1 MAYSELQLD
10 GFIDEVKEVS
20 AGYHTRKFCFV
31 LGAGASITS
40 GIKSGQELV
49 DIWDRELQKRTPQ
62 EYSEWKKR
70 LKITKDNKYSF
81 YSQYYEE
88 RYKKHP
94 RDGYNFL
101 EKMMENAVPQ
111 IGYVILAYLLCETSH
126 NVVITTNFDHL
137 TEDAVNYYMH
147 TMPSVISH
155 ESLAHYITEHITRP
169 TIIKIHRDLLFDPAN
184 RTDEIGKLHE
194 NWEKALSLIFK
205 EYHPIFIGY
214 AGNDKSLM
222 NFLNENSDKFLNGD
236 FCFPYWT
243 LYNKDKLS
251 SMAKTFLEG
260 SDGYLIRHNG
270 FDEVLCYLGDAFDYK
285 LPSEEDFLN
294 DPKSRYR
301 TLSNSFNKFT
311 EKAFN
316 DDEHSETKLT
326 EAVQSISNQADLL
339 KMYREVIIM
348 NNEGKY
354 EEALKLNKELIKLD
368 PQNAIYHNGLGN
380 TYSNLNRFNEAIS
393 EYKTAIVLDPNDADY
408 HHNLATTLSEM
419 KCYDNAIAEHKTA
432 IDLDPNDARY
442 HNNLACTLYE
452 VKRYD
457 EAIAEYQIA
466 IDLDP
471 NDANYHNNF
480 ANTLS
485 ELKRYDEAIAEYQ
498 IAIDLAPNDAR
509 YHNNL
514 ALTLS
519 KMKRFDDAI
528 AEYKTAIDLD
538 PNDARYHNN
547 LANTLSELK
556 RYDEAIAEFQ
566 TAIDLDPNDARYH
579 YNSANTLSELK
590 RYDEAIA
597 EFQTAIDLD
606 PNDSIYHN
614 NLAVAL
620 FAIKNFIAAITEY
633 KKAIKLNP
641 IVSGYHYNLANAL
654 YETKCYDEAIA
665 EYQAAVNLEPNNKEY
680 QEKLKVVIDKK
691 ALSEENEDKNLQLV

>member
-49 DIWDRELQKRTPQ
+49 DIWDGELQKRIPQ

-111 IGYVILAYLLCETSH
+111 IGYVILAHLLCKTSH

-155 ESLAHYITEHITRP
+155 EFLAHYITEHITRP

-236 FCFPYWT
+236 FCFPYWM

-251 SMAKTFLEG
+251 GMADNFLKS

-270 FDEVLCYLGDAFDYK
+270 FDEVLCYLGDAFNYK

-368 PQNAIYHNGLGN
+368 PQNAMYHNSLGC
-380 TYSNLNRFNEAIS
+380 TYSNLKHFDDAIA
-393 EYKTAIVLDPNDADY
+393 EYKTAIGLDPNNAESHY
-408 HHNLATTLSEM
+408 NLATALYEM
-419 KCYDNAIAEHKTA
+419 KCYDE
-432 IDLDPNDARY
+432 
-442 HNNLACTLYE
+442 
-452 VKRYD
+452 
-457 EAIAEYQIA
+457 
-466 IDLDP
+466 
-471 NDANYHNNF
+471 
-480 ANTLS
+480 
-485 ELKRYDEAIAEYQ
+485 
-498 IAIDLAPNDAR
+498 
-509 YHNNL
+509 
-514 ALTLS
+514 
-519 KMKRFDDAI
+519 AI

-538 PNDARYHNN
+538 PNDADLHNN
-547 LANTLSELK
+547 FANTLSDLK
-556 RYDEAIAEFQ
+556 RYDEAIAEYK
-566 TAIDLDPNDARYH
+566 I
-579 YNSANTLSELK
+579 
-590 RYDEAIA
+590 AIA
-597 EFQTAIDLD
+597 LD

-633 KKAIKLNP
+633 KIAIKLNP

-654 YETKCYDEAIA
+654 YETKCYDDAIA
-665 EYQAAVNLEPNNKEY
+665 EYNAALNLEPNNKVY
-680 QEKLKVVIDKK
+680 QEKLKTVINKK
-691 ALSEENEDKNLQLV
+691 ALSEENEDKTLQLV

>member
-20 AGYHTRKFCFV
+20 DGYHTRKFCFV

-49 DIWDRELQKRTPQ
+49 DIWDMELHKRTPQ

-155 ESLAHYITEHITRP
+155 EFLAHYITEHITRP

-236 FCFPYWT
+236 FCFPYWM

-251 SMAKTFLEG
+251 GMAKTFLEG

-270 FDEVLCYLGDAFDYK
+270 FDEVLCYLGAAFDYK

-311 EKAFN
+311 ERAFN

-339 KMYREVIIM
+339 KMYREAIIM
-348 NNEGKY
+348 YNGGKY
-354 EEALKLNKELIKLD
+354 EETLKINKELIKLD
-368 PQNAIYHNGLGN
+368 PQNAMYHNSLGC
-380 TYSNLNRFNEAIS
+380 TYSNLKHF
-393 EYKTAIVLDPNDADY
+393 DD
-408 HHNLATTLSEM
+408 
-419 KCYDNAIAEHKTA
+419 AIAEHKTA
-432 IDLDPNDARY
+432 IGLDQNNDKY
-442 HNNLACTLYE
+442 HYNLAT
-452 VKRYD
+452 
-457 EAIAEYQIA
+457 
-466 IDLDP
+466 
-471 NDANYHNNF
+471 
-480 ANTLS
+480 TLS
-485 ELKRYDEAIAEYQ
+485 ELKRYDEAIAEYK
-498 IAIDLAPNDAR
+498 IAIDLDPNNAS

-514 ALTLS
+514 ANALCEL
-519 KMKRFDDAI
+519 KRFDDAI
-528 AEYKTAIDLD
+528 SEHKTAINLNPNNDKYHYNLATTLSELKRYDKAIAEFQTAVDLD
-538 PNDARYHNN
+538 PNDADYHYN
-547 LANTLSELK
+547 LAYALYEVKRYDEAIAECQTAIDLDSNNAFYHYNLADTLSELK
-556 RYDEAIAEFQ
+556 RYDEAIAEY
-566 TAIDLDPNDARYH
+566 R
-579 YNSANTLSELK
+579 
-590 RYDEAIA
+590 
-597 EFQTAIDLD
+597 
-606 PNDSIYHN
+606 
-614 NLAVAL
+614 
-620 FAIKNFIAAITEY
+620 
-633 KKAIKLNP
+633 
-641 IVSGYHYNLANAL
+641 
-654 YETKCYDEAIA
+654 
-665 EYQAAVNLEPNNKEY
+665 AAVNLEPNNKEY
-680 QEKLKVVIDKK
+680 QEKLKMVINKK
-691 ALSEENEDKNLQLV
+691 ALSEENEDKTPQLV